1 MRGTRPGGTASRRA
15 ASGAIVAAL
24 IALPLAACG
33 GSGNSGGSTSCGTY
47 EGLSS
52 SDRFDVVKKMIDQH
66 SGDDSTGAVDLAK
79 LSVDA
84 YCALHSSSD
93 PISSVYNG

>member
-1 MRGTRPGGTASRRA
+1 MRGTRPGGTASRRV

-24 IALPLAACG
+24 IALPLTAC
-33 GSGNSGGSTSCGTY
+33 GSGNAGGSTSCGTY

-66 SGDDSTGAVDLAK
+66 GGDDSTAAVDLAK

-84 YCALHSSSD
+84 YCALHSSSS